1 MSPFHNYVGTQTWDN
16 SLSLLKALKRCNIFT
31 PQPMIKRHRKMFLVG
46 HAALAFIISYSISRR
61 FGVVRVVSFAAV
73 MLITTLPDIDIITQ
87 EAGIIPHHTYTHSPI
102 ISVTISSVIFLI
114 AKLLLKQN
122 SIVALI
128 YGLAY
133 LYHIIGDLVIGSL
146 NVLFPFGYLPIGL
159 GIDFGSLSDE
169 IIEMFLLV
177 LAVSITL
184 RASFAN
190 NSSGINNAILR
201 YSRIDR
207 IGFALLILALFI
219 SFAYLL
225 YDIESSSRLF
235 LDTELQITL
244 FVLLHLMGVAW
255 ILLIV
260 LVSRQF
266 AMMAQPEQ

>member
-1 MSPFHNYVGTQTWDN
+1 
-16 SLSLLKALKRCNIFT
+16 
-31 PQPMIKRHRKMFLVG
+31 MFLVG
-46 HAALAFIISYSISRR
+46 HAALAFLISYSISHK
-61 FGVVRVVSFAAV
+61 FGVVRAVSFAAV
-73 MLITTLPDIDIITQ
+73 MLIASLPDIDIITQ
-87 EAGIIPHHTYTHSPI
+87 AAGIIPHQTYTHSPI

-114 AKLLLKQN
+114 AKLLLKQK

-133 LYHIIGDLVIGSL
+133 LYHIIGDLIIGDL
-146 NVLFPFGYLPIGL
+146 NVLYPFGYVSIGL

-169 IIEMFLLV
+169 IIEMLLLV
-177 LAVSITL
+177 LAISITF
-184 RASFAN
+184 RALIAN
-190 NSSGINNAILR
+190 NSSGTNNDAILR
-201 YSRIDR
+201 YSRIDK
-207 IGFALLILALFI
+207 IGFALLILALII

-225 YDIESSSRLF
+225 YNTEDSPRLF

>member
-1 MSPFHNYVGTQTWDN
+1 
-16 SLSLLKALKRCNIFT
+16 
-31 PQPMIKRHRKMFLVG
+31 MFLVG
-46 HAALAFIISYSISRR
+46 HAALAFLISYGISRK
-61 FGVVRVVSFAAV
+61 FGVVSAVSFAAV
-73 MLITTLPDIDIITQ
+73 MLIASLPDIDIITQ
-87 EAGIIPHHTYTHSPI
+87 DAGIIPHKTYTHSPI
-102 ISVTISSVIFLI
+102 ISLTISSVIFLI

-133 LYHIIGDLVIGSL
+133 LYHIIGDLIVGTL

-159 GIDFGSLSDE
+159 GINIGSLSDE
-169 IIEMFLLV
+169 IIEMLLLL

-190 NSSGINNAILR
+190 NSSGTNNNAILR
-201 YSRIDR
+201 YSRIDK
-207 IGFALLILALFI
+207 IGFALLILVLII

-225 YDIESSSRLF
+225 YNTESSHPPF
-235 LDTELQITL
+235 FDTELQITL
-244 FVLLHLMGVAW
+244 FVLLHLVGVAW

>member
-1 MSPFHNYVGTQTWDN
+1 
-16 SLSLLKALKRCNIFT
+16 
-31 PQPMIKRHRKMFLVG
+31 MFLVG
-46 HAALAFIISYSISRR
+46 HAALAFLISYGISRK
-61 FGVVRVVSFAAV
+61 FGVVSAVSFAAV
-73 MLITTLPDIDIITQ
+73 MLLASLPDIDIITQ
-87 EAGIIPHHTYTHSPI
+87 DAGIIPHKTYTHSPI
-102 ISVTISSVIFLI
+102 ISLTISSVIFLI

-122 SIVALI
+122 STVALI

-133 LYHIIGDLVIGSL
+133 LYHIIGDLIVGTL

-159 GIDFGSLSDE
+159 GINIGSLSDE
-169 IIEMFLLV
+169 IIEMLLLL

-190 NSSGINNAILR
+190 NSSRTNNNAILR
-201 YSRIDR
+201 YSRIDK
-207 IGFALLILALFI
+207 IGFALVILALII
-219 SFAYLL
+219 SFAYFL
-225 YDIESSSRLF
+225 YNTESSHPPF
-235 LDTELQITL
+235 FDTELQITL

>member
-1 MSPFHNYVGTQTWDN
+1 
-16 SLSLLKALKRCNIFT
+16 
-31 PQPMIKRHRKMFLVG
+31 MFLVG
-46 HAALAFIISYSISRR
+46 HAALAFLISYGISRK
-61 FGVVRVVSFAAV
+61 FGVVGAVSFAAV
-73 MLITTLPDIDIITQ
+73 MLIASLPDIDIIAQ
-87 EAGIIPHHTYTHSPI
+87 EAGIIPHKTYTHSPI
-102 ISVTISSVIFLI
+102 ISLTISSVIFLI
-114 AKLLLKQN
+114 AKLFLKQK

-133 LYHIIGDLVIGSL
+133 LYHIIGDLIVGPPL

-159 GIDFGSLSDE
+159 GINFGSLSAE
-169 IIEMFLLV
+169 IIEMLLLL

-190 NSSGINNAILR
+190 NSSGTNNNAILR
-201 YSRIDR
+201 YSRIDK
-207 IGFALLILALFI
+207 IGFALLILTLII

-225 YDIESSSRLF
+225 YNTEDSPRLF

-266 AMMAQPEQ
+266 AMMAQPQQ

>member
-1 MSPFHNYVGTQTWDN
+1 
-16 SLSLLKALKRCNIFT
+16 
-31 PQPMIKRHRKMFLVG
+31 MFLVG
-46 HAALAFIISYSISRR
+46 HAALAFLISYGISRK
-61 FGVVRVVSFAAV
+61 FGVVSAVSFAAV
-73 MLITTLPDIDIITQ
+73 MLLASLPDIDIIIQ
-87 EAGIIPHHTYTHSPI
+87 DAGIIPHKTYTHSPI
-102 ISVTISSVIFLI
+102 ISLTISSVIFLI

-122 SIVALI
+122 STVALI

-133 LYHIIGDLVIGSL
+133 LYHIIGDLIVGTL

-159 GIDFGSLSDE
+159 GINIGSLSDE
-169 IIEMFLLV
+169 IIEMLLLL

-190 NSSGINNAILR
+190 NSSRTNNNAILR
-201 YSRIDR
+201 YSRIDK
-207 IGFALLILALFI
+207 IGFALVILALII
-219 SFAYLL
+219 SFAYFL
-225 YDIESSSRLF
+225 YNTESSHPPF
-235 LDTELQITL
+235 FDTELQITL